1 MLTKIFNDDC
11 FLQISHARNACLQF
25 NSFLFITVTSQCTK
39 KIVKIYHDLI
49 NRYGI
54 SVLQMIT
61 CMFRL
66 SKSQSGY
73 FLINNLSP
81 GDVTCAARIDY
92 PSGAS
97 TFSFIF
103 SGVRV
108 VRSFIICVVFCRSIC
123 VLLSFLVIA
132 LSVLLPFTAS
142 VYPFGIFK
150 LFWNLPSRSKRIQ
163 VCNIHYSKMIWSFA

>member
-1 MLTKIFNDDC
+1 M
-11 FLQISHARNACLQF
+11 
-25 NSFLFITVTSQCTK
+25 TK
-39 KIVKIYHDLI
+39 KDKRTQIDLQNTTHI
-49 NRYGI
+49 IKERTTRTPLKTKLNVDAGI
-54 SVLQMIT
+54 SVLQMTT

-81 GDVTCAARIDY
+81 GGVTCAARIAY

-97 TFSFIF
+97 TFSFVF

-150 LFWNLPSRSKRIQ
+150 LFWNLPSQSKR
-163 VCNIHYSKMIWSFA
+163 SG